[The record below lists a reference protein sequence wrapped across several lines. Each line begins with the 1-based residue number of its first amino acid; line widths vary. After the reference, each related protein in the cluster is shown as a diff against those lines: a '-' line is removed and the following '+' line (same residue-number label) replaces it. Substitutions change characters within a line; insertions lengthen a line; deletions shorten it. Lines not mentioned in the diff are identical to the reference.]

1 MQPPVNLWLNSY
13 SQLFQL
19 VDVQC
24 DSKVCNF
31 NNKFTS
37 NSKSSPFFTGEVVNF
52 AEKYIYDLQL
62 TGPIVKQIVY
72 LDMKGESI
80 QMILNLQSVT
90 ESSGYLYGGALSSG
104 FLGLQPYSLETKAN
118 NFIYQLLVQKLID
131 YPIMS
136 INLSSISPVIK
147 FGMPDSGSANTGE
160 SLQIFQTVDKQSFK
174 VRAKNFAVNNYL
186 IGNIHAAFV
195 EISFESAI
203 TFVPQNDY
211 AQVL

>member
-1 MQPPVNLWLNSY
+1 
-13 SQLFQL
+13 
-19 VDVQC
+19 
-24 DSKVCNF
+24 
-31 NNKFTS
+31 
-37 NSKSSPFFTGEVVNF
+37 
-52 AEKYIYDLQL
+52 
-62 TGPIVKQIVY
+62 
-72 LDMKGESI
+72 
-80 QMILNLQSVT
+80 
-90 ESSGYLYGGALSSG
+90 LSSG

-211 AQVL
+211 DQVL

>member
-1 MQPPVNLWLNSY
+1 MTQ
-13 SQLFQL
+13 
-19 VDVQC
+19 
-24 DSKVCNF
+24 
-31 NNKFTS
+31 
-37 NSKSSPFFTGEVVNF
+37 
-52 AEKYIYDLQL
+52 
-62 TGPIVKQIVY
+62 
-72 LDMKGESI
+72 
-80 QMILNLQSVT
+80 
-90 ESSGYLYGGALSSG
+90 SSGYLYGGALSSG

-186 IGNIHAAFV
+186 TLSQCTHVACH
-195 EISFESAI
+195 S
-203 TFVPQNDY
+203 Q
-211 AQVL
+211 